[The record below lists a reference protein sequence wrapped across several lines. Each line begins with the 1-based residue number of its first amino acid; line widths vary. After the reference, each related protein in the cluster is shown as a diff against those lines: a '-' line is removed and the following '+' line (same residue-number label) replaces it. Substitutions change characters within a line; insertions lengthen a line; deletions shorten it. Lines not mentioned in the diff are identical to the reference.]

1 MKEKNS
7 NKLNIKLD
15 EIKDPKFLLGLN
27 YKQLADLSSLIR
39 NDILENTAK
48 YGGHLSSN
56 LGVVELTIAL
66 HRSFDF
72 LKDKLLFDVA
82 QQCYTH

>member
-39 NDILENTAK
+39 NDILEN
-48 YGGHLSSN
+48 N
-56 LGVVELTIAL
+56 ELFTKNFD
-66 HRSFDF
+66 RSG
-72 LKDKLLFDVA
+72 L
-82 QQCYTH
+82 